1 LGYLIARKEK
11 KRKEKKRKVIEAPKS
26 FKRGARKGPFS
37 FLNVDIYNIY
47 IQEKKSHRGEA
58 LCWKIQEDAAFPF
71 LFCNEI
77 TLWVISLQE
86 KKKGGARKEK
96 GAGRGG

>member
-1 LGYLIARKEK
+1 MVGAFSFLQWDNPLGYLIARKEK

-37 FLNVDIYNIY
+37 FLNVDIENIY

-58 LCWKIQEDAAFPF
+58 LFCAASLFLVGPF
-71 LFCNEI
+71 F
-77 TLWVISLQE
+77 
-86 KKKGGARKEK
+86 R
-96 GAGRGG
+96 